1 MLTAETVG
9 SILHFEGDGLPV
21 TSLYARVEPGGN
33 HRDLHTRVSSMLDE
47 IRPLAKDETVEHES
61 RISVRDDIARIREA
75 LGEEQWRPGA
85 IAIFACSGHGLYQEI
100 PLPLP
105 VRDRV
110 IVDAT
115 PFSRPML
122 AVLEEYDRS
131 CVAVVD
137 EASARLWELYQDE
150 MQELGEISD
159 PKLRK
164 TNYAAGLAED
174 RVSNKAGELR
184 KRHYRHVTEE
194 LGELLEADGYDLLI
208 VGGHDYEVPDFVEQ
222 LPRDLRTRVAGT
234 FTIDPGAMPLAEVR
248 SSATSIV
255 DRYELGRDQQLVA
268 ETLERAAT
276 GSLAALGLPDCLWAG
291 TVRGIQTLL
300 VEDGA
305 QVPGVVCDES
315 GWLALSGA
323 TCPLC
328 GKVTR
333 STPDIIDELVQAVI
347 DGSGSVRPVRAPTQL
362 SDFQTAAELRFP
374 LPRRPADGH
383 PPLPLFSRQGQLLV
397 PQPGIR

>member
-1 MLTAETVG
+1 MRPVDAGGFMLTAETVG
-9 SILHFEGDGLPV
+9 GILHFDGGGLPV

-33 HRDLHTRVSSMLDE
+33 HRGLHTRVSSMLDE
-47 IRPLAKDETVEHES
+47 IRPLAKAETIEHED

-85 IAIFACSGHGLYQEI
+85 IAIFACSGRGLYEEI

-110 IVDAT
+110 IVDAV
-115 PFSRPML
+115 PFARPML
-122 AVLEEYDRS
+122 AVLDEYDRS
-131 CVAVVD
+131 CVTVVD

-150 MQELGEISD
+150 MQELAEVSD

-174 RVSNKAGELR
+174 RVSNKADELR
-184 KRHYRHVTEE
+184 KRHYRHVTSQ
-194 LGELLEADGYDLLI
+194 LSDLLTADGYDLLI
-208 VGGHDYEVPDFVEQ
+208 VGGHEYEVPDFVEQ

-234 FTIDPGAMPLAEVR
+234 FTIDPSTMPLAELR
-248 SSATSIV
+248 STATEIV

-276 GSLAALGLPDCLWAG
+276 GGMAALGLPDCLWAG
-291 TVRGIQTLL
+291 SVRGIQTLL
-300 VEDGA
+300 VQDGA
-305 QVPGVVCDES
+305 QAPGVVCDES
-315 GWLALSGA
+315 GWLARSGG

-333 STPDIIDELVQAVI
+333 STPDVIDELVQAVV
-347 DGSGSVRPVRAPTQL
+347 DEGGSIRHVRAQTQL
-362 SDFQTAAELRFP
+362 GDALTAAELRFP
-374 LPRRPADGH
+374 LPPRPADGH
-383 PPLPLFSRQGQLLV
+383 PRLPL
-397 PQPGIR
+397 